1 MKIKKTLSKLVSFD
15 DRESKYIYRIVE
27 NSIRN
32 RQAFGIEI
40 ERQDFEEGEVINLE
54 RDIVDIVASN
64 QRKAEDILMLLFNNL
79 VSPIHLVDIV
89 GEYADLCVNDFGF

>member
-1 MKIKKTLSKLVSFD
+1 MRIKKSLSKIVNFD
-15 DRESKYIYRIVE
+15 DKESRYIYRIVE

-40 ERQDFEEGEVINLE
+40 ERQDFEEGEVVNLE

-89 GEYADLCVNDFGF
+89 GEYADLCVNDIGF